1 MNARRLV
8 RLAVVTG
15 SLTLAV
21 LLLVGCS
28 GSSVGEIRATG
39 AVTPKALER
48 SQVTAAPA
56 KATEVAT
63 TRLTAAPP
71 TATPQPPA
79 AKPTDAPPATEA
91 PVPVSECQPASAGQ
105 LERIQAG
112 VKGVA
117 ASNEVRMAWAI
128 KSGDFNE
135 VWMVAALIYGP
146 GMETGAGPGV
156 WAINGTPESP
166 GLTLAVD
173 GFAKEFSD
181 WPDAS
186 KTGAAINGT
195 EDGIA
200 EAKQCAMENK

>member
-8 RLAVVTG
+8 RLVVVTG

-21 LLLVGCS
+21 LLLVGCG

-39 AVTPKALER
+39 AVTPKVLER
-48 SQVTAAPA
+48 AQVTAAA

-63 TRLTAAPP
+63 TRP
-71 TATPQPPA
+71 TDTPTPV
-79 AKPTDAPPATEA
+79 AKPTDAPKATEA
-91 PVPVSECQPASAGQ
+91 PAPVSECQPASAGQ

-112 VKGVA
+112 VQGVA
-117 ASNEVRMAWAI
+117 TSNQVRRAWAV

-146 GMETGAGPGV
+146 GMETGAGPGA
-156 WAINGTPESP
+156 WAINGTPDSP

-173 GFAKEFSD
+173 AFAKEFSD

-186 KTGAAINGT
+186 KTDAALNGT

-200 EAKQCAMENK
+200 DAKQCAMENK